1 MIDFILVVLGVLSV
15 IYITDRYI
23 YYKIGQHLVANQIPF
38 NYKNK
43 NKILVIK
50 MSIEIKNEI

>member
-23 YYKIGQHLVANQIPF
+23 YYKIGQQLVANQIPF

-43 NKILVIK
+43 IK
-50 MSIEIKNEI
+50 SS